1 MSTFK
6 VWTLGAAVV
15 ALGIVAVTGYLLL
28 QPPGDLISNA
38 GFSISTISP
47 NADGVDDVTVFSYT
61 VARSAEVTLVF
72 THENGQRYVFRE
84 NEARARGDYSVAF
97 SGVVDGYTLPD
108 ETIDGVVERRLL
120 PNGRYTW
127 SLEARGEDGEKA
139 TATGTFE
146 IVDADAN
153 LPLIS
158 SFEVSPTTF
167 TPNQDGVRDRVR
179 VNVFLE
185 KASDLSVYLE
195 DNKGVQRYLSERLQG
210 REPGDEGN
218 HEFDYDGGVDD
229 GYEPPADGE
238 YTLYAVA
245 QDAVGQ
251 RIVRSNSMTIE
262 QGGLPLAE
270 IQPQALGIQVCFTT
284 LKWQDS
290 YYTDNLTVGDLIQK
304 PEWNCSNQST
314 VTLEQGDLLVFHLTV
329 KNVGGTPIRTF
340 GPFPGTA
347 YEFTQRSSTLG
358 YLEPA
363 GTFRVGIDC
372 DSALSD
378 YPWRWA
384 IAPQDELT
392 EVFDAIS
399 NDTFYYLQPDQSAE
413 VWGAIRMTEVYEAQN
428 PQNCW
433 AGLIHEKV
441 GIDPFQNRVGARE
454 VEIVPPAGQRA
465 E

>member
-6 VWTLGAAVV
+6 LWTIGAALV
-15 ALGIVAVTGYLLL
+15 ALGVVAVVGYILLR
-28 QPPGDLISNA
+28 PPGDLIQDA
-38 GFSISTISP
+38 GFSINTISP
-47 NADGVDDVTVFSYT
+47 NADGVDDVAVFSYSI
-61 VARSAEVTLVF
+61 ARNANVTLVF

-84 NEARARGDYSVAF
+84 NQARARGDYNVAF
-97 SGVVDGYTLPD
+97 SGVVDGYLLPN
-108 ETIDGVVERRLL
+108 ETIEGVVERRLL
-120 PNGRYTW
+120 PNGRYSW
-127 SLEARGEDGEKA
+127 SLEARDEDGEIA
-139 TATGTFE
+139 TAIGTFE
-146 IVDADAN
+146 ITAADSQ

-158 SFEVSPTTF
+158 MFEVSPTTF

-179 VNVFLE
+179 VNAFLE
-185 KASDLSVYLE
+185 KEADLAVYLE
-195 DNKGVQRYLSERLQG
+195 DENGAQRYLSERLQG
-210 REPGDEGN
+210 REPGDMGN

-229 GYEPPADGE
+229 GYEPPADGT
-238 YTLYAVA
+238 YRLYAVA
-245 QDAVGQ
+245 QDMVGQ
-251 RIVRSNSMTIE
+251 RVVRSGTLTIE

-270 IQPQALGIQVCFTT
+270 IQPQALGISVCFTT
-284 LKWQDS
+284 LDWDDR
-290 YYTDNLTVGDLIQK
+290 YYTDNVAAGDLIEI
-304 PEWNCSNQST
+304 PDWNCSNQST

-329 KNVGGTPIRTF
+329 KNVGSTPIRTF
-340 GPFPGTA
+340 GPFPGTV
-347 YEFTQRSSTLG
+347 YEFSQRSSTLG

-392 EVFDAIS
+392 VVFDAIS

-413 VWGAIRMTEVYEAQN
+413 VWGAIRMTDVYEAQN

-441 GIDPFQNRVGARE
+441 NIDPFQNRVGARE